1 MTYATTDATSVSSGL
16 VNLAALGIDMNDDG
30 TLTVN
35 QVATDTH
42 PSFSNVLATNPSGV
56 QNFFQNSSLTGFA
69 NNLNSDLGSLTAPAT
84 GVLSEDLAANQSQQA
99 DLTAE
104 ITNFQTQLAAQQA
117 QLELVFNTVNASLEQ
132 YPYTLQEVNAALGV
146 LSSDGLTTGT
156 TTNTSTSTNTDTTP
170 TSGNSTSS

>member
-1 MTYATTDATSVSSGL
+1 M
-16 VNLAALGIDMNDDG
+16 
-30 TLTVN
+30 
-35 QVATDTH
+35 
-42 PSFSNVLATNPSGV
+42 
-56 QNFFQNSSLTGFA
+56 
-69 NNLNSDLGSLTAPAT
+69 
-84 GVLSEDLAANQSQQA
+84 LSEDLAANQSQQA